1 VAALGILII
10 LLGYGCIRL
19 GRYLD
24 ETAFGCCG
32 EAFAA
37 GILIRF
43 VGAGLIVVGV
53 LRVVGV
59 L

>member
-1 VAALGILII
+1 MWALGIVIA
-10 LLGYGCIRL
+10 LLGYACIRL

-24 ETAFGCCG
+24 RTSFGVSG

-37 GILIRF
+37 GLLIRF

>member
-1 VAALGILII
+1 VWELGILIA
-10 LLGYGCIRL
+10 LLGYAAIRL

-24 ETAFGCCG
+24 RVAFGCSG

-37 GILIRF
+37 GILMRF
-43 VGAGLIVVGV
+43 VGAGLIVVGA